1 MMSKMILPKLHIRIS
16 KDGKVLADRSSH
28 SWTKNHW
35 LHMFCACSGY
45 PNTSGDS
52 LSLTDVDNTERATVS
67 RQICITKE
75 SEFKGG
81 AGDATQGIV
90 IGTSTTAEAFTD
102 YALGTKVAHGTAATQ
117 MEYSI
122 MGEAGF
128 AGTKEITWTRYF
140 TNSSGSSITVGE
152 IGLIKNLDA
161 SGSANYDFLVARDV
175 LSPTVAV
182 ANTEILQVDYTITMV
197 WGS

>member
-1 MMSKMILPKLHIRIS
+1 MGKLVLPKLHIKIS
-16 KDGKVLADRSSH
+16 KDGKVLANRQAH

-45 PNTSGDS
+45 PAASADS
-52 LSLTDVDNTERATVS
+52 LALTDVDNTARETTETQPCVM
-67 RQICITKE
+67 TE
-75 SEFKGG
+75 SMIKSV
-81 AGDATQGIV
+81 AGDDTQGIV
-90 IGTSTTAEAFTD
+90 VGTSTTAEAFTD
-102 YALGTKVAHGTAATQ
+102 YALGAKIAHGTDAGQ

-128 AGTKEITWTRYF
+128 AGDKQITWARYF

-152 IGLIKNLDA
+152 IGLIKHIYIT
-161 SGSANYDFLVARDV
+161 SVFYDFLVARDV

-182 ANTEILQVDYTITMV
+182 ANTEILQVDYTIAIT